1 MQNTVL
7 ILLALGG
14 LVFSIL
20 SILEKYIKWILSF
33 CEMFGQGCRKT
44 LKFHLFGIPASWYGA
59 AYYVALIF
67 LIYLMEPWVY
77 WFIMIGFGIELTFIW
92 IMVYN
97 IRAFCLFCTINA
109 VMMAGLFLYVF
120 DINRV
125 WESLSI
131 ILICFI
137 TSLFFFQRENI
148 SELSDIEKTEPE
160 DDDYI
165 AAAIKD
171 DVIALEEVEEP
182 LSQDIYQLR
191 LKLYQLR
198 KNKLDELI
206 RELLIKKQA
215 KVEGKSEKELIETI
229 VKDTDGKLDE
239 NEKEEKINKYADSLK
254 EKFHVEVFLQKP
266 PPPVKDDP
274 TLGPPDASVVVVEF
288 SDYLCPGCRK
298 GHDIS
303 KTIKEKYGDHIR
315 WIFKDFPLKQHKGSD
330 KMAEAAHCAD
340 DQGKFWRYQDLMFSS
355 KGPPDLQRL
364 EKYAEDL
371 DLDTEK
377 FRHCMET
384 QKHRRKVE
392 KNIKSGKKA
401 GISATPTFIINGQ
414 KISGAPPVERFEKVI
429 EEALRRDS
437 SVKTQDS

>member
-7 ILLALGG
+7 VLLATGG

-20 SILEKYIKWILSF
+20 SILEKYVKWILSF
-33 CEMFGQGCRKT
+33 CEIFGQGCRKT

-59 AYYVALIF
+59 AYYIVFFFLIF
-67 LIYLMEPWVY
+67 QMEYGVY

-97 IRAFCLFCTINA
+97 IRAFCLFCTLNA

-120 DINRV
+120 DINRM

-131 ILICFI
+131 ILISFI

-148 SELSDIEKTEPE
+148 SEFSDTVEAEPEPEE
-160 DDDYI
+160 DDDI
-165 AAAIKD
+165 AAVING
-171 DVIALEEVEEP
+171 DVITLEEVEEP
-182 LSQDIYQLR
+182 LSQDLYRLRSQIYQLS
-191 LKLYQLR
+191 

-215 KVEGKSEKELIETI
+215 KAEGKSEEELIETI
-229 VKDTDGKLDE
+229 VKDTDDKAGE
-239 NEKEEKINKYADSLK
+239 NQKQEKINKYADSLK

-266 PPPVKDDP
+266 SPPVKDDP
-274 TLGPPDASVVVVEF
+274 AQGPPDASVAVVEF
-288 SDYLCPGCRK
+288 SDYLCPACRK

-303 KTIKEKYGDHIR
+303 KTIKKKYGDQIR

-340 DQGKFWRYQDLMFSS
+340 DQDRFWQYQDLMFSS
-355 KGPPDLQRL
+355 EGPADLQQL

-371 DLDTEK
+371 DLDTDT

-384 QKHRRKVE
+384 HKHRRKVE
-392 KNIKSGKKA
+392 KNIKSGKDA

-414 KISGAPPVERFEKVI
+414 KISGSLPVEKFEELI
-429 EEALRRDS
+429 EESLRNA
-437 SVKTQDS
+437 K